1 MKINLFKYLI
11 LIFIIFSCSSE
22 ADVNDSNTGGNGN
35 SGNGGDNDN
44 DSGGGSGGDNNDD
57 QTNFYLSSIGSDSN
71 SGTEDNPW
79 KSLSKLSS
87 KQLSPGD
94 SIFFKKG
101 ESFYGHLV
109 VNGSGTA
116 DKPIVFTSYG
126 SGNQPIISGSVGIG
140 GGGDY
145 QQAIYIL
152 NNDNMVFDDLEIQN
166 NRLSSRSN
174 VDDSDS
180 FGIYVHNTG
189 DEVMNNFVFRNMTF
203 KNVYA
208 ISQVDPSNQQAFN
221 AFEVAGIRFFTDWNK
236 SHINNVLVEDNYFTD
251 LQRFGVHVKH
261 SIGGNSNDNRHTNFV
276 FKNNEFKEIGGTCI
290 LPSRVRNCLI
300 ENNIFDQPG
309 AKTNS
314 RMIGRGSA
322 VWNWYSVNTIIQY
335 NQATSIRGILDSHG
349 IHVDHH
355 NENTFIQ
362 YNYMEDC
369 EGGFVEILGDNET
382 AVYRFN
388 ISVNDGWRE
397 NPNWVNSN
405 HTIWLSNTI
414 GGEAG
419 HESNNSFI
427 YNNTVVVNRSS
438 SPYRT
443 AIDIR
448 ANNTRI
454 FNNIFYSVNG
464 SKIGGKQ
471 VRVEDDNLL
480 VTNNL
485 FHGNVDVRFKDLD
498 ENGIYGDPSFYNE
511 DLGGAKGFQ
520 LLASSP
526 AINSGIPFSGNYSHP
541 SIPVNDSDIFKT
553 VEAIP
558 TKDFFGRSLTVNST
572 PNIGANNAKNGEITT
587 YNNDTPRLK
596 DLFIKDK
603 IEFNNIKYNYHYVVY
618 DIIGREMMRGAI
630 NNGNDQIA
638 LNGNLKNGVYE
649 VVLENENIILSS
661 KFILKNNSAL

>member
-57 QTNFYLSSIGSDSN
+57 QTNFYLSSIGNDSN
-71 SGTEDNPW
+71 NGTKDNPW

-109 VNGSGTA
+109 VNGSGSA

-471 VRVEDDNLL
+471 VRVVDDNIL

-485 FHGNVDVRFKDLD
+485 FHGNVDTRFKDLD

-572 PNIGANNAKNGEITT
+572 PNIGANNAKNGEITN

-603 IEFNNIKYNYHYVVY
+603 IEFNNIKYNYYYVVY